1 MLIHLVDDDM
11 TILDSASFLLE
22 QTGHTI
28 KTWSSSQQFV
38 EQVALYEQGIVLLD
52 MKMPQLDGK
61 QVHQYLRQQHSTL
74 AVIIMTAHADVPM
87 AVQELKQGAVDFL
100 QKPVKFLQLQAALN
114 AASEIT
120 QTNYERYQ
128 IEQCYIQ
135 LSAKE
140 LDILTLLLKGYIN
153 RQIAEQL
160 NISVRTVEVHRANL
174 MQKMQAQTITELIYK
189 TTLLHSNRARI

>member
-22 QTGHTI
+22 QTGHKV

-100 QKPVKFLQLQAALN
+100 QKPVKFSQLQAALN

-128 IEQCYIQ
+128 IGQCYIQ

-189 TTLLHSNRARI
+189 TTLLHSNRTRA

>member
-22 QTGHTI
+22 QTGHKV

-100 QKPVKFLQLQAALN
+100 QKPVKFSQLQAALN

-135 LSAKE
+135 LSTKE

-189 TTLLHSNRARI
+189 TTLLHSNRTRA

>member
-22 QTGHTI
+22 QTGHKV

-100 QKPVKFLQLQAALN
+100 QKPVKFSQLQAALN

-128 IEQCYIQ
+128 IDQCYIQ
-135 LSAKE
+135 LSTKE

-189 TTLLHSNRARI
+189 TTLLHSNRTRA

>member
-100 QKPVKFLQLQAALN
+100 QKPVKFSQLQAALN

-135 LSAKE
+135 LSTKE

-189 TTLLHSNRARI
+189 TTLLHSNRTRT

>member
-22 QTGHTI
+22 QTGHKV

-100 QKPVKFLQLQAALN
+100 QKPVKFSQLQAALN

-120 QTNYERYQ
+120 QTNYKRYQ

-189 TTLLHSNRARI
+189 TTLLHSNRTRA

>member
-22 QTGHTI
+22 QAGYHV
-28 KTWSSSQQFV
+28 KKWSSSPQFV
-38 EQVALYEQGIVLLD
+38 EHVALYKQGIVLLD

-100 QKPVKFLQLQAALN
+100 QKPVKFSQLQAALN
-114 AASEIT
+114 AASDIT

-128 IEQCYIQ
+128 IEQCYIH
-135 LSAKE
+135 LSPKE
-140 LDILTLLLKGYIN
+140 LDILTLLQKGYIN
-153 RQIAEQL
+153 RQIAEAL

-174 MQKMQAQTITELIYK
+174 MQKMQAQTITDLIYK
-189 TTLLHSNRARI
+189 TTLLHPNRPRA